1 MPSGRAEAGL
11 LMEAPLTEQA
21 VRRIVR
27 AAFQGAP
34 GPWRM
39 RLALK
44 EMERIR
50 DEMVEEVMNEMAR
63 HYGVET
69 TGE

>member
-1 MPSGRAEAGL
+1 
-11 LMEAPLTEQA
+11 MEAPLTEQA

-27 AAFQGAP
+27 AAFQGEAA
-34 GPWRM
+34 GSFRI

-44 EMERIR
+44 EMEKIR
-50 DEMVEEVMNEMAR
+50 DEMVEEMMNEMAR